1 MNNSTSS
8 RYQVGTRCLYFE
20 KKIAPRQC
28 LPTRL
33 ILAGHLSP
41 FPRPLCLINTGS
53 LKQAV
58 HTHGILNMA
67 TDTFD
72 KGRRTDQP
80 SIQKCSIMNSFKVKA
95 YGTDA
100 ADRPFHVMDIN
111 RRDLLPNDVELEI
124 LYCGICHSD
133 LHAVKN
139 DWGGTTYP
147 VVPGHEI
154 VGRIT
159 RAGAEVSKFK
169 VGDLAAI
176 GCIVD
181 SCGHCKQCNN
191 GEEQFC
197 ENGWTVVF
205 NGPDKILGGV
215 TYGGF
220 SEKIVAK
227 TDYVLKIPANI
238 DLAASAPILCAGIT
252 VYSPLKHW
260 KAGPGKKI
268 GIIGMGG
275 LGHVAIKIA
284 KAMGAQVVVF
294 TTSPSKMADAK
305 KYGADEAVL
314 STDAAQMKKQA
325 GYDMILDTVSAKHD
339 VNPYLRALQVDG
351 SLVLVGLPNQ
361 PLEISAFSVV
371 NGRKSFSG
379 SNIGGIA
386 ETQEVIDFCA
396 KHHITADIE
405 LITLDQLD
413 EAFARLEKN
422 DVKYRFV
429 IDIAGSKK

>member
-1 MNNSTSS
+1 MQNN
-8 RYQVGTRCLYFE
+8 
-20 KKIAPRQC
+20 
-28 LPTRL
+28 
-33 ILAGHLSP
+33 
-41 FPRPLCLINTGS
+41 
-53 LKQAV
+53 KQME
-58 HTHGILNMA
+58 TTI
-67 TDTFD
+67 
-72 KGRRTDQP
+72 
-80 SIQKCSIMNSFKVKA
+80 KA

-100 ADRPFHVMDIN
+100 ADAPLHRMNIE
-111 RRDLLPNDVELEI
+111 RRAILPADVEIEI

-133 LHAVKN
+133 LHAIKN

-159 RAGAEVSKFK
+159 SVGSEVSKFK

-181 SCGHCKQCNN
+181 SCGHCHQCRE

-205 NGPDKILGGV
+205 NAPDKISGGV

-227 TDYVLKIPANI
+227 ADYVLKVPENA

-260 KAGPGKKI
+260 QAGPGKKI
-268 GIIGMGG
+268 GIIGIGG
-275 LGHVAIKIA
+275 LGHIAIKIA
-284 KAMGAQVVVF
+284 KAMGAYVVVF
-294 TTSPSKMADAK
+294 TTSPSKIEDAK
-305 KYGADEAVL
+305 NLGADEAVL
-314 STDAAQMKKQA
+314 STDAEQMKAQS
-325 GYDMILDTVSAKHD
+325 GFDMILDTVSAKHD
-339 VNPYLRALQVDG
+339 VNTYLNALKVDG

-361 PLEISAFSVV
+361 PLEVGAFNVV
-371 NGRKSFSG
+371 NGRKSLSG

-396 KHHITADIE
+396 VHGITADIE
-405 LITLDQLD
+405 LIKANEIN
-413 EAFARLEKN
+413 EALERLERN

-429 IDIAGSKK
+429 IDIAGSKNQN